1 MKFYLDKVVIKHL
14 NKRYEIK
21 PRIPNSYSYKGKEI
35 IFHSKDC
42 KDIYKKMKV
51 LLNKNVKILYIT
63 YSKKKNGKK
72 YECSFHKN
80 TFNRKKEEK
89 RYNSKTKYTIKQ
101 IENFMTRRFK
111 KNKNLLSFYPPLFT
125 VEGFEVK
132 HKNKRYNIE
141 VRNSVSKN
149 ILISGSFS
157 NSCVNI
163 KKRLSRIFSSKIK
176 VLSMLVGGNIPYEKL
191 ANGKVKLL
199 KYGGIPGIPW
209 SKL

>member
-1 MKFYLDKVVIKHL
+1 
-14 NKRYEIK
+14 
-21 PRIPNSYSYKGKEI
+21 
-35 IFHSKDC
+35 
-42 KDIYKKMKV
+42 MKV

-89 RYNSKTKYTIKQ
+89 RYNSKTKYTIKR
-101 IENFMTRRFK
+101 IENFMTREFK
-111 KNKNLLSFYPPLFT
+111 KNKNIVHISLPLFT

-141 VRNSVSKN
+141 VRNSVSKR
-149 ILISGSFS
+149 ILI

-199 KYGGIPGIPW
+199 KYGGIPGIPYEPNYDGEY
-209 SKL
+209 SGLSLYSC